1 MKLDEK
7 VWRSFQISKVFR
19 ENTNKINAFDYNSS
33 GELLIT
39 SSDDDS
45 IVIYDCEEGKLVNY
59 TPTKIRRV
67 VALSSYHYLR

>member
-1 MKLDEK
+1 MRLDEK

-19 ENTNKINAFDYNSS
+19 ENQNRINALDYSAT

-45 IVIYDCEEGKLVNY
+45 IVIYDCEEGK
-59 TPTKIRRV
+59 
-67 VALSSYHYLR
+67 

>member
-7 VWRSFQISKVFR
+7 VWRSYQISKVFR
-19 ENTNKINAFDYNSS
+19 ENTNKINALDYSSS

-45 IVIYDCEEGKLVNY
+45 IVIYDCEEGKWVL
-59 TPTKIRRV
+59 IEE
-67 VALSSYHYLR
+67 